1 MVSGLPVKYL
11 LKFLDSQ
18 EQVVREI
25 DVEADEEEDAIIY
38 SCQRSVRSG
47 MAIELREGN
56 MTVIRVT
63 PMTARLYL
71 PDRPR

>member
-1 MVSGLPVKYL
+1 VKYL

-18 EQVVREI
+18 ERVVREI
-25 DVEADEEEDAIIY
+25 DVEADDEEIAIIH
-38 SCQRSVRSG
+38 SCQQSVQFDLP
-47 MAIELREGN
+47 IELLCGN
-56 MTVIRVT
+56 MRILRVT